1 MNFLTK
7 IKSSLKNCTSF
18 LFSVSFIKKAGL
30 VLLEREMKEALDRGV
45 DGKIITSTYQ
55 NFTDINSL
63 RTFLKWMEEYSNF
76 ECHLDY
82 ECFGDD
88 GFHSKGYL
96 FEFENSV
103 EFIVGSTNITRF
115 ALLKNVEWNV
125 SLSYDENFS
134 SYDSAEKEFNKLWNK
149 TKLLNKEL
157 IKEYQMRL
165 DYAINKWDMDYLDF
179 TNETI
184 RPNAMQ
190 RKALKEIRRYRD
202 LGVTRALIVS
212 ATGSGKTYL
221 GAFDARNFDAKTLL
235 FVVHRDTILNE
246 AMKTFARV
254 FGATRTYGI
263 YTGKKQDLDCD
274 FLFSTNT
281 MMARH
286 CYEFD
291 KNAFQ
296 YICMDEAHHATAS
309 SYKTIMNYFKAEFI
323 LGLTATPER
332 MDEEDVFALFEQN
345 VPYELRLRDAI
356 CNDLVVPFHYYGIRD
371 DLIEYGDKNISKVI
385 KSISAN
391 TNVEFICNQIDKY
404 QKLEEISGKLKCIA
418 FCTNIAHAEIMAEEF
433 NNFGYSS
440 ISLTGANNLG
450 QRVKSFNDLQDDNNE
465 LEIICTVDILNEGVD
480 IPAINMVLFLR
491 PTESSTIFLQQLGRG
506 LRKYKDKKYVIVL
519 DFIGNNYDR
528 SIQIAM
534 ALGTLGK
541 STIIEKAYLK
551 EMVNSNFKELN
562 IPGVSVYIDE
572 LSRQEIIHHI
582 DNQNFNRKGFLKKDY
597 QNFKKFLNID
607 KYPTHM
613 DFLNCEYAPDLM
625 RFMKSTIASKKNI
638 SYYNFLIKMEE
649 ENLPIF
655 DEEQITFING
665 ASDLL
670 PLVRVDEYLII
681 NQLMQYQEINLNDL
695 IGYNSKVN
703 INTLKHAHKM
713 LSNKEILS
721 NDKLNVNISTE
732 LEKYL
737 MDLLQYGLSRYDIE
751 FGEYEGDFK
760 LYGNYYKDQIMRIQ
774 LEEALMFMKGT
785 KFNQN
790 GETIVFVGLKKDKDK
805 LEKTNY
811 KDKFISSSTFQW
823 ESENN
828 TTETSATGIKL
839 LNTKK
844 VHLFIRKMDDED
856 GITLPF
862 TYFGTG
868 QFTNMRKSY
877 VDTLDYKG
885 NPYKASTLLFDIK
898 LDNIVPDEYRFDFEI
913 PEDIE

>member
-1 MNFLTK
+1 
-7 IKSSLKNCTSF
+7 
-18 LFSVSFIKKAGL
+18 
-30 VLLEREMKEALDRGV
+30 MKEALDRGV

>member
-1 MNFLTK
+1 M
-7 IKSSLKNCTSF
+7 
-18 LFSVSFIKKAGL
+18 
-30 VLLEREMKEALDRGV
+30 
-45 DGKIITSTYQ
+45 
-55 NFTDINSL
+55 
-63 RTFLKWMEEYSNF
+63 
-76 ECHLDY
+76 
-82 ECFGDD
+82 
-88 GFHSKGYL
+88 